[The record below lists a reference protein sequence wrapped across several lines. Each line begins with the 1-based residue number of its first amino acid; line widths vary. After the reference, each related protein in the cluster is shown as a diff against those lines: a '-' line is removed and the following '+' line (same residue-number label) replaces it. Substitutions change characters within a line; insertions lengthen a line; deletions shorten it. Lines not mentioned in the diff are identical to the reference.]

1 MAPKKRRFR
10 KVWARPPK
18 TKNGQEACRVIIRRA
33 RGGRRE
39 GRKRASLGARKRAV
53 RGKQRA
59 GRESGSSSPG
69 GSRQEGEKYPKP

>member
-1 MAPKKRRFR
+1 M
-10 KVWARPPK
+10 
-18 TKNGQEACRVIIRRA
+18 IIRRA